1 LEHLPLEI
9 SAGLVETMEE
19 DREEEE
25 FTPVPLSQAERV
37 QILKTVE
44 WARGNKTKAART
56 LGISRQTLRE
66 KLRQY
71 SSEGG
76 G

>member
-1 LEHLPLEI
+1 LEI
-9 SAGLVETMEE
+9 SAGMTESLEVDERE
-19 DREEEE
+19 D
-25 FTPVPLSQAERV
+25 FVPVPLSESERV

-71 SSEGG
+71 EARKTSG
-76 G
+76 